1 LAIDEG
7 CTSIE
12 DQRDCQSNQRYLAAS
27 LFKDNKKGISVK
39 LVFKERN
46 TDNNSE

>member
-1 LAIDEG
+1 MDDG

-27 LFKDNKKGISVK
+27 LFNDNKKGISVK
-39 LVFKERN
+39 PVFKDKN
-46 TDNNSE
+46 IDNNPE